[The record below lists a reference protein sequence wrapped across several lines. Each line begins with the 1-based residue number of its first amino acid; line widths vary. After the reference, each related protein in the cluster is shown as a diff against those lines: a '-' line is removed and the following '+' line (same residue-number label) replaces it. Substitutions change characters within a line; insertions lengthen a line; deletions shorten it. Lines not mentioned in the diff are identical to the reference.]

1 MKNEDFEPRSDAI
14 RVRNNLDAIEAAIAN
29 GASRQDVY
37 EWLKKE
43 TGLTLTFKA
52 FATALRRQRL
62 KRKESHPATASA
74 PTPMK
79 VGQATQA
86 TRPGGVSS
94 AVDTGVG
101 PAVQSTPPEN
111 PPPAPSDPYS
121 ARLAREKIRQTDY
134 SYLDDRFK

>member
-1 MKNEDFEPRSDAI
+1 MKTDDFKPRSDAI
-14 RVRNNLDAIEAAIAN
+14 RVRNNLDAIEAALAK

-37 EWLKKE
+37 EWLKNE

-62 KRKESHPATASA
+62 KRKESHPEPATA
-74 PTPMK
+74 PTPAK

-86 TRPGGVSS
+86 TRPGGVPVT
-94 AVDTGVG
+94 VDNGAG
-101 PAVQSTPPEN
+101 L
-111 PPPAPSDPYS
+111 DPYS
-121 ARLAREKIRQTDY
+121 ARMAREKILQTDY